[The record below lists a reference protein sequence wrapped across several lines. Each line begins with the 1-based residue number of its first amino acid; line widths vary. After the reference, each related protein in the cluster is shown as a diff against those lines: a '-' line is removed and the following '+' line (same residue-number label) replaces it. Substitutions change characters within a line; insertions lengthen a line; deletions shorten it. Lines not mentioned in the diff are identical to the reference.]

1 MHVAPHYQGSASS
14 DFANLASNFQGLDF
28 AGLLPNTQKGGK
40 KPRPHVL
47 KPTVAAAE
55 LGRSLKS
62 RTSIRINAEE
72 TSLSSYTKPQ
82 LEQQPNGSQMITGDP
97 SLPATT
103 RQGVCTPVTERRRII
118 KMQPSLIHHR
128 KKNAMSI

>member
-72 TSLSSYTKPQ
+72 TFVLIHQTSIRTATQRQPDDNGGPLITCDNLTGSLYSSYR
-82 LEQQPNGSQMITGDP
+82 E
-97 SLPATT
+97 
-103 RQGVCTPVTERRRII
+103 
-118 KMQPSLIHHR
+118 
-128 KKNAMSI
+128 KKDY